1 MFCRFYG
8 QASLLK
14 KYTTFEDFPLFE
26 RDRKKDRKDSKK
38 KSALRLTFDSGISV
52 NVR

>member
-8 QASLLK
+8 QASSLK

-26 RDRKKDRKDSKK
+26 RDRKKDRKDSQKN
-38 KSALRLTFDSGISV
+38 RHED
-52 NVR
+52 